1 MFLIRTIDFTAAGR
15 EIVRDR
21 VAAQA
26 SLTVGRAAECDIH
39 LPDLAVE
46 QHHVRIDLAAD
57 GMLAVTAL
65 GTLGFALDGRVV
77 TEGQIDPRTGG
88 EIALGAARLA
98 VAREADG
105 SIAIT
110 IRQVT
115 ADANVSGAKNDALRG
130 FALASVLPSKR
141 AMSWVFATAILVLLL
156 AIPVASHLLRTSV
169 KNDPT
174 GKTPGQ
180 VVLDAG
186 WTSGEMSLKHRSLE
200 NNCESCHV
208 AAFESVQDE
217 TCISC
222 HKDTGDHA
230 AKPRLAKGSPEL
242 SPGDAVQWRIGEAL
256 GKEGPLGCVSCH
268 SEHEGPVRQQAG
280 GEAFC
285 SDCHKDLDTRLK
297 DTPLTAAHDFGKA
310 HPQFRPAYF
319 ASFGAAKPV
328 RAAAGT
334 KPVERSGLK
343 FPHNVH
349 MDARGGAAR
358 MAVSLG
364 QYGKPLE
371 CKDCHSP
378 TADKASFT
386 EVKMEDACEGCHS
399 LVSGRTAVGGFSKLR
414 HGDVKDLAQDLARI
428 STGPRARI
436 GPVRQRPGQLGS
448 AQNNLATPYRA
459 DFGRPVRAYIGLSN
473 ALSAGGV
480 CTECH
485 LPTTGPT
492 GQADL
497 MPVNLPDRFLTSGYF
512 NHEAHK
518 QEKCSDCHAAG
529 TSKAAS
535 DLLIPDLKSCRTC
548 HLGATAVKTKTIVPS
563 DCAMCHAYHVPSG
576 QWQGLGSPKGTAPHY
591 KPPPP
596 PPNTPVKTTVAA
608 FLAQVTK

>member
-1 MFLIRTIDFTAAGR
+1 MAFLIRTIDFTAAGR
-15 EIVRDR
+15 EIIRDR
-21 VAAQA
+21 VAEQA

-46 QHHVRIDLAAD
+46 QQHVRITTAAD
-57 GMLAVTAL
+57 GTLALEAL
-65 GTLGFALDGRVV
+65 GTLGFTLDGRVV
-77 TEGQIDPRTGG
+77 MDGIIDPRTGG

-105 SIAIT
+105 RTIIT
-110 IRQVT
+110 IRQIA
-115 ADANVSGAKNDALRG
+115 ADEGKGDTLRG
-130 FALASVLPSKR
+130 FALASALPSKR
-141 AMSWVFATAILVLLL
+141 AMSWVLAGAILLLL
-156 AIPVASHLLRTSV
+156 LLVPVASHLTRTPA
-169 KNDPT
+169 KPDPT
-174 GKTPGQ
+174 GKTPGT
-180 VVLDAG
+180 VLLDSA
-186 WTSGEMSLKHRSLE
+186 WTSGELSLKHHDLE
-200 NNCESCHV
+200 DNCESCHV

-230 AKPRLAKGSPEL
+230 PMGRLAKGSPAL
-242 SPGDAVQWRIGEAL
+242 SPGDALQWRIAESF

-285 SDCHKDLDTRLK
+285 SDCHNTLDTRLT
-297 DTPLTAAHDFGKA
+297 DTALANAHDFGKG

-328 RAAAGT
+328 RAAPGA
-334 KPVERSGLK
+334 KPVERSGLV
-343 FPHNVH
+343 FPHDVH

-371 CKDCHSP
+371 CKDCHSLTP
-378 TADKASFT
+378 DKIGFK
-386 EVKMEDACEGCHS
+386 EVRMEDACEGCHS
-399 LVSGRTAVGGFSKLR
+399 LVSGRGVSGFTKLR
-414 HGDVKDLAQDLARI
+414 HGDVKDLAEDLARI
-428 STGPRARI
+428 STGPRASV
-436 GPVRQRPGQLGS
+436 GPARQRPGQIGS
-448 AQNNLATPYRA
+448 AAPAYRA

-485 LPTTGPT
+485 LATRGPT

-518 QEKCSDCHAAG
+518 KEECTDCHAAD

-535 DLLIPDLKSCRTC
+535 DLLIPDLKSCRDC
-548 HLGATAVKTKTIVPS
+548 HLGAMAAKTKKIVPS
-563 DCAMCHAYHVPSG
+563 DCAMCHAYHLPAG
-576 QWQGLGSPKGTAPHY
+576 QWTGLGSPKGPAPHY

-596 PPNTPVKTTVAA
+596 AKTTVAA
-608 FLAQVTK
+608 IAAKTKP